1 MSSSG
6 GKAPG
11 SSGAWGV
18 LQTGETGGDEAF
30 TPEANGVSI
39 TVEFGGDVLIVG
51 LVVLGGAEDEAAAED
66 EGLRSGA
73 GADQRLE
80 LAAGLVGEYDG

>member
-1 MSSSG
+1 MQSG
-6 GKAPG
+6 EA
-11 SSGAWGV
+11 
-18 LQTGETGGDEAF
+18 GGDEAF
-30 TPEANGVSI
+30 APESNGVAI
-39 TVEFGGDVLIVG
+39 AVKFGGDVLIVG